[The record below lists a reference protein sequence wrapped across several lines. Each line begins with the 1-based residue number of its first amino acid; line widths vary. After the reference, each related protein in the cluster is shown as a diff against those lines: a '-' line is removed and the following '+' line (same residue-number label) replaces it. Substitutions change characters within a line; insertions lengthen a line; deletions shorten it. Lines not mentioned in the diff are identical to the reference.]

1 MLISFLELE
10 TRFGMVAYEL
20 LREIEKAAGLKPAH
34 GLDPETRLSN
44 ALRTQDAL
52 LARAGGAL

>member
-20 LREIEKAAGLKPAH
+20 LSEIEKAAGLAPAH
-34 GLDPETRLSN
+34 ALDPETRLRN
-44 ALRTQDAL
+44 ALRAQDAQVSE
-52 LARAGGAL
+52 AA

>member
-10 TRFGMVAYEL
+10 TRFGMVAFEL
-20 LREIEKAAGLKPAH
+20 LREIEKAAGLVPVH

-44 ALRTQDAL
+44 AFRAQDGV